1 MSTSPNNATHA
12 TNAKNS
18 QEFIGRQALR
28 QVFQS
33 ADLRRLLPWLSISA
47 LLSNSLAVVLP
58 MAILQIMDR
67 VVSSQSLDTLFFL
80 VAGIL
85 VAIFLEEV
93 LRSMNGLITSW
104 LGARFEHNMAVRALD
119 HVMHVPLALYQ
130 RQEAGTYAEK
140 ILASSRVAEFYSGQ
154 ALLVMFDLPFS
165 LLFLTLIFLIG
176 GPLVFVPLILLCVFS
191 LLVVRFARVLRA
203 LVVERQ
209 KLDER
214 RFSFLEEVLANILSV
229 KVLAMESLL
238 QRRYERL
245 EEANAEMGEKLTH
258 ANNVASSMGMVFSQM
273 MIVSIIFAGA
283 LLVIAGNMT
292 PGALSACMMLS
303 VRALQPLNRSLA
315 VWLRYQL
322 FIEAQQ
328 RLDQVLQ
335 LPSESSAEKATMPPL
350 ASAVQLQDIS
360 LSHGASAPLLRDI
373 NLRINAGECIVIAG
387 ESGSGKSS
395 LLALMNGLIAPSSG
409 QVLVDDV
416 PLTKF
421 NLSSAHQEMALL
433 AQTSTIFSGSVLE
446 NMTMYTPALNSEAQ
460 KISIAIGLDRIVSA
474 MPLGYETMLVDG
486 VADMMPEGVRQLI
499 CVVRVMVRHPSVLLF
514 DEANTSLDLASDKR
528 LQDYLASIVGKLT
541 MVLVT
546 HRPSLAALANRHFKL
561 VDGQLI
567 DIDQEAALSVAAP
580 VPEAVAATI
589 APIAVT
595 PEVSKEV
602 SKEGTKEVNNEVTKE
617 GAKEVSKEVAKEVA
631 KEVPIDSRPPHEES
645 LDEFLRRQFE
655 RHSDFSLCI
664 APLLQALHWQENRRE
679 LSEAMPHLA
688 NQLDLSGL
696 CVLMANLQ
704 WQAHSFQSSLKRLD
718 SRLLPCLYVPE
729 QSAALVIIEALPN
742 GNWRAFDSAL
752 QEERELSTDDT
763 PVQCLVFR
771 HGEIEH
777 LTPANQSWISQLFWR
792 SRYQVMLAFALSV
805 LATILALAAPI
816 FVSSMY
822 DRVIPTGDAKLG
834 SLLILGVGLTMMLE
848 WKMRG
853 LRSRIMAYFGGRSEY
868 LLGISIFDHVIS
880 LQASASDGVSVT
892 RQVGRIKN
900 LESLRDVF
908 LGPLALLAFELPT
921 TLILLAAIAFIS
933 PWLTVVVL
941 VSAMLF
947 TLLGFVSHRFGNA
960 IAGNAATVAA
970 KRNEFLNEALT
981 NMRAIRS
988 SGAESFWVSRFREL
1002 SGIAVLA
1009 GYYSSRR
1016 HALFNSIGQILG
1028 VATGVITLAVSAILA
1043 INGLLTGGAMIA
1055 AMMIVWRLVGPMQS
1069 IFNAGMSIVKIR
1081 TTMRQIENLM
1091 HLRGERDDGVRQA
1104 IRPAIDGNLSF
1115 IRVSF
1120 RYAND
1125 ADPALL
1131 GINLRLE
1138 FGKIFVIAGPNGSGK
1153 STMLKLVARL
1163 YQPQAGQIRLDNA
1176 DIRQLSATDLRSRIS
1191 YMPQQCEIFYGTVAQ
1206 NLRLVH
1212 PHASD
1217 AEVAWAVQMA
1227 GLQHDIELLPQG
1239 MQTRISNSRSEQ
1251 LPNGFRQRL
1260 SLARTMLKPTCL
1272 VLLDEPGKG
1281 MDQLGEEALMRCLE
1295 YLRGKATVIMVS
1307 HRPGH
1312 MRSADVVICMENGAI
1327 VAAGTFDQVKDR
1339 ILGGKR

>member
-1 MSTSPNNATHA
+1 MRVPH
-12 TNAKNS
+12 
-18 QEFIGRQALR
+18 FINGDKGAERQALR

-33 ADLRRLLPWLSISA
+33 SDLRRLLPWLASSA

-58 MAILQIMDR
+58 LAILQIMDR
-67 VVSSQSLDTLFFL
+67 VVSNQSLDTLFFL
-80 VAGIL
+80 VAGIIAAVL
-85 VAIFLEEV
+85 LEEV
-93 LRSMNGLITSW
+93 LRSMNALITSW
-104 LGARFEHNMAVRALD
+104 LGARFEHGMALRALE
-119 HVMHVPLALYQ
+119 HVMRVPLGLFQ
-130 RQEAGTYAEK
+130 RQEAGAYAEK

-154 ALLVMFDLPFS
+154 ALLVLFDLPFS
-165 LLFLTLIFLIG
+165 FLFLLLIFLIG
-176 GPLVFVPLILLCVFS
+176 GPLVFVPLVLLCVFS

-229 KVLAMESLL
+229 KVLAVESLL

-273 MIVSIIFAGA
+273 MIVAIIFGGG

-335 LPSESSAEKATMPPL
+335 LPIHRSDDLPNMPPL
-350 ASAVQLQDIS
+350 RQTLSLQDVS
-360 LSHGASAPLLRDI
+360 LTHEDGAPLLRDI
-373 NLRINAGECIVIAG
+373 NLHINAGECIVIAG
-387 ESGSGKSS
+387 ESGSGKTS
-395 LLALMNGLIAPSSG
+395 LLALMNGLITPTTG
-409 QVLVDDV
+409 QVLVDEV

-421 NLSSAHQEMALL
+421 NLATAHQEMALL

-446 NMTMYTPALNSEAQ
+446 NMTMYNPALNSEAQ
-460 KISIAIGLDRIVSA
+460 RISIAIGLDKIVSA
-474 MPLGYETMLVDG
+474 LPLGYETMLVDG

-499 CVVRVMVRHPSVLLF
+499 CVVRAIARHPSVLLF

-528 LQDYLASIVGKLT
+528 LQDYLAGLVGKMT

-546 HRPSLAALANRHFKL
+546 HRPSLAALASRHFKL
-561 VDGQLI
+561 VDGQLL
-567 DIDQEAALSVAAP
+567 DLDQLAAQELA
-580 VPEAVAATI
+580 
-589 APIAVT
+589 
-595 PEVSKEV
+595 
-602 SKEGTKEVNNEVTKE
+602 
-617 GAKEVSKEVAKEVA
+617 AKEASGPATAAASTGAANTPNATLAPEMR
-631 KEVPIDSRPPHEES
+631 DRPPHEEN
-645 LDEFLRRQFE
+645 LEQFLRRQFD

-664 APLLQALHWQENRRE
+664 APLLKALQWQENRRE
-679 LSEAMPHLA
+679 LAEAMPHLA
-688 NQLDLSGL
+688 SQLDLSGL

-704 WQAHSFQSSLKRLD
+704 WQAHSFDTSLAKLD
-718 SRLLPCLYVPE
+718 SRLLPCLYVPKKR
-729 QSAALVIIEALPN
+729 AAMVILAALPN
-742 GNWRAFDSAL
+742 GRWRVFDSAL
-752 QEERELSTDDT
+752 QGEIEIDSDEQIT
-763 PVQCLVFR
+763 QCFVFR
-771 HGEIEH
+771 QGEIEH
-777 LTPANQSWISQLFWR
+777 LTPDNKSWISQLFWR

-805 LATILALAAPI
+805 LATLLALAAPI

-822 DRVIPTGDAKLG
+822 DRVIPTGDIKLG
-834 SLLILGVGLTMMLE
+834 ILLVLGVGLTMLLE
-848 WKMRG
+848 WKVRG

-880 LQASASDGVSVT
+880 LQTAASDGVSVT
-892 RQVGRIKN
+892 RQLGRIKN

-933 PWLTVVVL
+933 PWLTVAVL
-941 VSAMLF
+941 VAAVLF
-947 TLLGFVSHRFGNA
+947 TLLGLVSHRFGNV
-960 IAGNAATVAA
+960 ISGNASGVASV
-970 KRNEFLNEALT
+970 RNEFLNEALT
-981 NMRAIRS
+981 KMRAIRS
-988 SGAESFWVSRFREL
+988 AGAESFWLERFREL
-1002 SGIAVLA
+1002 SGKAVLA
-1009 GYYSSRR
+1009 GFQSTRR
-1016 HALFNSIGQILG
+1016 QALFNSLGQILG
-1028 VATGVITLAVSAILA
+1028 VSTGVFTLAVSALLA
-1043 INGLLTGGAMIA
+1043 IRGELTGGAMIA

-1081 TTMRQIENLM
+1081 TTMRQVENLM
-1091 HLRGERDDGVRQA
+1091 HLRGERDGGVRQA
-1104 IRPAIDGNLSF
+1104 IRPAIDGNLHF
-1115 IRVSF
+1115 LRVSF

-1131 GINLRLE
+1131 GINLRIN
-1138 FGKIFVIAGPNGSGK
+1138 FGQIIVIAGPNGSGK
-1153 STMLKLVARL
+1153 STMLKLIARL

-1176 DIRQLSATDLRSRIS
+1176 DIRQLSASDLRSRVS
-1191 YMPQQCEIFYGTVAQ
+1191 YMPQHCEIFYGTVAQ

-1212 PHASD
+1212 PQASD
-1217 AEVAWAVQMA
+1217 DEVLWALQMA
-1227 GLQHDIELLPQG
+1227 GLEHDIAALPQG

-1281 MDQLGEEALMRCLE
+1281 MDEMGEQALMRCLE

-1312 MRSADVVICMENGAI
+1312 MRVADVVICMEQGAI
-1327 VAAGTFDQVKDR
+1327 AASGTFDQVKER
-1339 ILGGKR
+1339 ILGGKRA